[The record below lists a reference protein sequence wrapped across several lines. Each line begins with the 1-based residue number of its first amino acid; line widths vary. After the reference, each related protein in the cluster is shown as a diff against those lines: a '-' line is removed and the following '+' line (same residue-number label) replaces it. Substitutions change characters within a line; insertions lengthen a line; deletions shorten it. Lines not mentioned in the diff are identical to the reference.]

1 MKENFAVYIHMCQII
16 AMDDDQ
22 KHQNDPQA
30 ARALAVASEL
40 RIVVSRLIRRL
51 REQADAGDL
60 TSSQKS
66 VLLNL
71 EREGPATVTV
81 LARAQ
86 NMRPQSMG
94 AIVSTLQVAG
104 LVDGAPDPSDGRQ
117 TILSL
122 TAACRE
128 MIAVGRA
135 ARQDWLFQAIH
146 ANLDREEQE
155 QLADAIEL
163 LKRLAAS

>member
-1 MKENFAVYIHMCQII
+1 
-16 AMDDDQ
+16 MDDDQ

-30 ARALAVASEL
+30 ARALVVASEL
-40 RIVVSRLIRRL
+40 RNVVSRLIRRL

-66 VLLNL
+66 VLLHL
-71 EREGPATVTV
+71 EREGPATVTM

-94 AIVSTLQVAG
+94 AIVSTLEVAG
-104 LVDGAPDPSDGRQ
+104 LVAGAPDPSDGRQ

-122 TAACRE
+122 TAACRD

-135 ARQDWLFQAIH
+135 ARQDWLFRAIQT
-146 ANLDREEQE
+146 NLDRQEME

>member
-1 MKENFAVYIHMCQII
+1 
-16 AMDDDQ
+16 MDDDQ
-22 KHQNDPQA
+22 THKDDPEA
-30 ARALAVASEL
+30 GRALTIAAEL
-40 RIVVSRLIRRL
+40 RVVVSRLIRRL
-51 REQADAGDL
+51 REQADVGDL

-66 VLLNL
+66 VLLHL
-71 EREGPATVTV
+71 EREGPATVTM

-94 AIVSTLQVAG
+94 AIVSTLEVAG
-104 LVDGAPDPSDGRQ
+104 LVDGAPDPGDGRQ

-128 MIAVGRA
+128 MITAGRA
-135 ARQDWLFQAIH
+135 ARQDWLFRAIQT
-146 ANLDREEQE
+146 NLDQREEE

>member
-1 MKENFAVYIHMCQII
+1 
-16 AMDDDQ
+16 MDDDQ
-22 KHQNDPQA
+22 THKDDPEA
-30 ARALAVASEL
+30 GRALTVAAEL
-40 RIVVSRLIRRL
+40 RVVVSRLIRRL
-51 REQADAGDL
+51 REQADVGDL

-66 VLLNL
+66 VLLHL
-71 EREGPATVTV
+71 EREGPATVTM

-94 AIVSTLQVAG
+94 AIVSTLEVAG
-104 LVDGAPDPSDGRQ
+104 LVDGAPDPGDGRQ

-128 MIAVGRA
+128 MITAGRA
-135 ARQDWLFQAIH
+135 ARQDWLFRAIQT
-146 ANLDREEQE
+146 NLDQREQE

>member
-1 MKENFAVYIHMCQII
+1 MK
-16 AMDDDQ
+16 DRLSP
-22 KHQNDPQA
+22 QNDA
-30 ARALAVASEL
+30 EAKRALALAAEL
-40 RIVVSRLIRRL
+40 RVVTGRLIRRL

-66 VLLNL
+66 VLLHL
-71 EREGPATVTV
+71 EREGTATVTA

-86 NMRPQSMG
+86 DMRPQSMG
-94 AIVSTLQVAG
+94 AIVSALEVAG
-104 LVDGAPDPSDGRQ
+104 LVTGAPDPGDGRQ

-128 MIAVGRA
+128 MIAAGRA
-135 ARQDWLFQAIH
+135 ARQDWLFRAIQT
-146 ANLDREEQE
+146 NLDRQE
-155 QLADAIEL
+155 QDHLAGAIEL

>member
-1 MKENFAVYIHMCQII
+1 
-16 AMDDDQ
+16 MDDDQ
-22 KHQNDPQA
+22 KHPNDPPA

-66 VLLNL
+66 VLLHL

-128 MIAVGRA
+128 MLAVGRA

-155 QLADAIEL
+155 QLAGAIEL
-163 LKRLAAS
+163 LKRLADS